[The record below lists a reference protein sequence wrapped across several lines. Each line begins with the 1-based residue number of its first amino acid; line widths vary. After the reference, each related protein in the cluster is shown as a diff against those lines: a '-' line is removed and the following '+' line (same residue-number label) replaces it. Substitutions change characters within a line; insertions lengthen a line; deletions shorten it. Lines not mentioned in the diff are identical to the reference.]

1 MDSVELILYNYLN
14 SFFNNEA
21 EKYLFN
27 SNNLS
32 EIYDLESEDWGN
44 AENKFKQLFP
54 YQNPQLDELHI
65 RLYESAST
73 VIKELF
79 NTIDSTTFVFSVTEH
94 PTINSCFEMLKNKEI
109 LHYDIVQSL
118 DIDSLINKIKNSGCS
133 RVFIY
138 LTGII
143 ETHVLPQEFCIQL
156 KRALIDIN
164 IPHTI
169 ILDDVQ
175 GMFIIPRDY
184 SLFDY
189 VIYTCHSLVPNF
201 DCGVLLTKDNNYPGC
216 INAKIIEQYL
226 LPLNLVLSKLNKF
239 NTLIGLI
246 KQYLIEELNTGYFNI
261 PNDSMP
267 MILYLNLD
275 ESGKKIFARYKNT
288 LEEYKIEVGD
298 RAIQIKMNFLLLNP
312 PEKIMEGLKILKEGL
327 QKSIKFKN
335 KFEQ

>member
-1 MDSVELILYNYLN
+1 MDSIELILYNYLN

-21 EKYLFN
+21 EKFLFN
-27 SNNLS
+27 NNKLS
-32 EIYDLESEDWGN
+32 KIYNLESEDWKS

-54 YQNPQLDELHI
+54 YQNSYLDKLHI

-79 NTIDSTTFVFSVTEH
+79 NTVDSTTFVFSVTEH
-94 PTINSCFEMLKNKEI
+94 PTINNCFEMLKNKEI
-109 LHYDIVQSL
+109 LHYDTIQNL
-118 DIDSLINKIKNSGCS
+118 DVDLLINKIKNSGCS
-133 RVFIY
+133 KVFIY
-138 LTGII
+138 LTGIV
-143 ETHVLPQEFCIQL
+143 ETHVLPQEFCIRL
-156 KRALIDIN
+156 KQALIDIN
-164 IPHTI
+164 IPHII

-189 VIYTCHSLVPNF
+189 IIYTCHSLVPNF
-201 DCGVLLTKDNNYPGC
+201 DCGILLTRDSNYSGC
-216 INAKIIEQYL
+216 VNAEVIERYL
-226 LPLNLVLSKLNKF
+226 LSLNLVLSKLNKF

-246 KQYLIEELNTGYFNI
+246 KQYLIEELNSGYFNI

-267 MILYLNLD
+267 IILYLNLD
-275 ESGKKIFARYKNT
+275 ESSKKIFARYKNT
-288 LEEYKIEVGD
+288 LEEYKIEIGD

-312 PEKIMEGLKILKEGL
+312 SEKIIEGLKILKEGL

-335 KFEQ
+335 RFE